1 MKLQFVTSNQIKF
14 DSAAA
19 LLEPFDIK
27 LERLEHDFIE
37 IQASGEQIARH
48 KAQAAFDFYQKPL
61 IVSDDTWEIT
71 ALGGFPG
78 AYMHPINDWFTADDW
93 LRLMQGVQDRRIVL
107 RQHVVYQDERG
118 QFYAVSDL
126 EGVLLTQARGD
137 SKYTNL
143 TLISFTD
150 GRTSRAEDIAAGGT
164 MVGRESDTAWHKLG
178 EQLTKSE
185 PNRP

>member
-1 MKLQFVTSNQIKF
+1 MIFVTSNALKF
-14 DSAAA
+14 NSAAA
-19 LLEPFDIK
+19 ILQDFGLSVA
-27 LERLEHDFIE
+27 RQEHDFTE
-37 IQASGEQIARH
+37 IQGPGRAIAEA
-48 KAQAAFDFYQKPL
+48 KAQAAYDFYKQPVV
-61 IVSDDTWEIT
+61 VSDDTWEIP

-93 LRLMQGVQDRRIVL
+93 LRLMHGVQDRRIVL

-185 PNRP
+185 PNLP